1 MDLLTRIERH
11 LKITHMAATRFGRRA
26 VGDPRF
32 VLDLRAGRRPRLR
45 TVQKV
50 TWYLDQYDLH
60 QELFHRRRDLILNRG
75 RFYVGNPEFGE
86 GPQ

>member
-1 MDLLTRIERH
+1 MDLLKRIERH
-11 LKITHMAATRFGRRA
+11 LKITHMSATRFGRRA

-50 TWYLDQYDLH
+50 TYYLDQCDLH
-60 QELFHRRRDLILNRG
+60 QELFHNK
-75 RFYVGNPEFGE
+75 
-86 GPQ
+86 